1 MRRMLDENPTHDMF
15 EMFDDHVFGSEEEI
29 KIFIG
34 REDVDQLLHG
44 EWLSTSVLEV
54 FITGLK
60 TMHNRHLDSVG
71 FMCSHLISST
81 TINSKQEVRCRKYM
95 IDALIKY
102 KGKRLILCP
111 YHDRTSSKFVNS
123 PVKEHMSSAFLGY
136 QQMESKRKA
145 KPPLKWIVA
154 KCPQQKGS
162 TECGYFVMR
171 YMLDIILQHR
181 DFQELK
187 DVFGRTTPYT
197 EDELNE
203 VLDIWASPFMSFLCC
218 AMN

>member
-1 MRRMLDENPTHDMF
+1 MTENN
-15 EMFDDHVFGSEEEI
+15 EVYVFDP
-29 KIFIG
+29 K
-34 REDVDQLLHG
+34 
-44 EWLSTSVLEV
+44 
-54 FITGLK
+54 
-60 TMHNRHLDSVG
+60 
-71 FMCSHLISST
+71 
-81 TINSKQEVRCRKYM
+81 
-95 IDALIKY
+95 
-102 KGKRLILCP
+102 
-111 YHDRTSSKFVNS
+111 RTSSKFVNS